1 MIKTRKAAFSL
12 TSIFTSLALMATA
25 ATTVAET
32 PAASN
37 PAPVHGIAM
46 HGELKYPEDFSHFD
60 YVNPDAPKGGTLRMS
75 VVANG
80 FDSFNPFVIRGVAAA
95 GVSTY
100 VYDTLLESSADE
112 PFSEYGLIAGS
123 VEVPEDR
130 SYVIFNLREQ
140 ARFQDG
146 EPITAEDVEFSYR
159 ILTTE
164 GHPFYRNY
172 YADVSKVTVEN
183 SHRIRFD
190 FGATENRELPLILG
204 QMPVMPAHYW
214 ADRKFEGNGLDV
226 PVGSGPYRIDSYE
239 AGRSVTY
246 ERVDDYWAADLG
258 IRKGRFNFDRIK
270 YEYYNDDTVALE
282 SFKAGNFDLRVETSA
297 KNWATAYTGRGF
309 DNGEITKEAV
319 EHHRPSG
326 MQGFVFNTRKA
337 VFKDPKVRRALA
349 YAFDFEWANR
359 NLFFDQYTRTDS
371 YFENSDLASSGLPS
385 GRELEILEAF
395 RDQLTPAVFTET
407 YTPPTTGDGTSMRDN
422 LRTAMQLLQQAGYS
436 VRDGKM
442 VHGETG
448 KPLAFEVLLFQKSF
462 ERVVLP
468 FRQNLERLGVDVSVR
483 LVDSNQYVQRVRDF
497 DFDMITQVLPQSDSP
512 GNEQRE
518 YWHSS
523 NVDVSG
529 SRNYMGVSDPVV
541 DRLVEMVIQAPDR
554 DELVHRVRAL
564 DRVLLHGH
572 YVIPHWHLT
581 RDRVAYW
588 NKLQRPEVTPKN
600 GIDLNNW
607 WVKP

>member
-12 TSIFTSLALMATA
+12 ASIFASLALMAAA
-25 ATTVAET
+25 ATSLAET
-32 PAASN
+32 PATAN
-37 PAPVHGIAM
+37 PGPVHGIAM
-46 HGELKYPEDFSHFD
+46 HGELKYPENFSHFD
-60 YVNPDAPKGGTLRMS
+60 YVNPEAPKGGTLRMA

-95 GVSTY
+95 GISIY

-112 PFSEYGLIAGS
+112 PFSEYGLIAES
-123 VEVPEDR
+123 IEMPEDR
-130 SYVIFNLREQ
+130 SYVVFNLREQ

-146 EPITAEDVEFSYR
+146 EAITAEDVELSYR

-172 YADVSKVTVEN
+172 YADVSKVTVEGR
-183 SHRIRFD
+183 HRIRFD
-190 FGATENRELPLILG
+190 FGETKNRELPLILG

-214 ADRKFEGNGLDV
+214 ADREFEGNGLDI
-226 PVGSGPYRIDSYE
+226 PVGSGPYRIDSYD

-246 ERVDDYWAADLG
+246 ERVDDYWAEDLG

-270 YEYYNDDTVALE
+270 YEYYSDDTVALE
-282 SFKAGNFDLRVETSA
+282 SFKAGNFDFRVETSA

-309 DNGEITKEAV
+309 DNGEITKEAI

-337 VFKDPKVRRALA
+337 VFKDPKVRQALA

-371 YFENSDLASSGLPS
+371 YFENSELASSGLPS
-385 GRELEILEAF
+385 GRELEILERF
-395 RDQLTPAVFTET
+395 RDKLNPAVFTET
-407 YTPPTTGDGTSMRDN
+407 YTPPTTGDGTTMRDN
-422 LRTAMQLLQQAGYS
+422 LRTAMQLLKEAGYS

-468 FRQNLERLGVDVSVR
+468 FRKNLERLGIDVSVR
-483 LVDSNQYVQRVRDF
+483 LVDSNQYVQRVRNF

-523 NVDVSG
+523 NVEVAG
-529 SRNYMGVSDPVV
+529 SRNYMGVSDPVIDQLV
-541 DRLVEMVIQAPDR
+541 DMVIQAPDR
-554 DELVHRVRAL
+554 GELVHRVRAL

-581 RDRVAYW
+581 KDRVAYW

-607 WVKP
+607 WIKP